1 MKRLIYGLLLCFVI
15 ATSQVAWADTTN
27 SGATTNSQT
36 NTSGSNTTIS
46 GGYSQESTT
55 TYESGS
61 SSNTTSTTNNTTNS
75 YTGDT
80 RVANSSSAPSMSAM
94 SQDLCVVGISGG
106 ISTVGVGI
114 SGGTYITDENCE
126 RIKLSKVLNDLGM
139 KVAAVSILC
148 QDPRVFFAMEQSGT
162 PCPFEGKIGSEANKQ
177 WEKYNKLRPDYN
189 IYTKRLKIVEKA
201 NIEEEKRLKK
211 EEEERIKKE
220 KEAEEKR
227 LQAIE
232 LEKQKLK
239 EELKIDENTKLNKKS
254 DEELIKQAEEEEWNQ
269 VDKETS
275 SEKKHIPVE
284 NAGGR

>member
-1 MKRLIYGLLLCFVI
+1 
-15 ATSQVAWADTTN
+15 
-27 SGATTNSQT
+27 
-36 NTSGSNTTIS
+36 
-46 GGYSQESTT
+46 
-55 TYESGS
+55 
-61 SSNTTSTTNNTTNS
+61 
-75 YTGDT
+75 
-80 RVANSSSAPSMSAM
+80 MSAM

-162 PCPFEGKIGSEANKQ
+162 PCPFEGKIGTEASNQ
-177 WEKYNKLRPDYN
+177 WLKYNKLRPDYN

-201 NIEEEKRLKK
+201 NIEEEKRLAK
-211 EEEERIKKE
+211 EEEERIKAE

-239 EELKIDENTKLNKKS
+239 EELKIDDNTKQNEKS
-254 DEELIKQAEEEEWNQ
+254 DEKLIDKAEEEEWNQ
-269 VDKETS
+269 LDKETT
-275 SEKKHIPVE
+275 SEKKYKPVE
-284 NAGGR
+284 NTGGR